1 MDSILTSI
9 KKLLGIDE
17 SYTHFDAD
25 IILHINSVFSILT
38 QLGVGPKEG
47 FFIEDDSTE
56 WTEFLPDSPKLN
68 FVKSYVQLKVRLLF
82 DPPDKGSLMD
92 ALTRTI
98 SELEWRIQVAA
109 DPVKTNGEEE
119 NQNVGV

>member
-17 SYTHFDAD
+17 SYTQFDTD

-38 QLGVGPKEG
+38 QLGVGPEEG
-47 FFIEDDSTE
+47 FFIEDDSAE
-56 WTEFLPDSPKLN
+56 WTDFLPDSPKLN

-92 ALTRTI
+92 AMTRTI

-119 NQNVGV
+119 SQNVGV

>member
-56 WTEFLPDSPKLN
+56 WTEFLPDSSKLN